1 MNTNMK
7 TIDATNKKIGR
18 IASEAAM
25 ILMGKDS
32 PLYVKNK
39 LITDGVHIINASKA
53 DISDKKKDEK
63 EYKWFTGYPSGLK
76 TRTLD
81 EMLVK
86 RGVSEVFRKAIM
98 GMLPKNRLRAEMIKK
113 LKISE

>member
-1 MNTNMK
+1 MK

-18 IASEAAM
+18 VAADAAM

-32 PLYVKNK
+32 PMYESNK
-39 LITDGVHIINASKA
+39 IVSEGVHIINASKA
-53 DISDKKKDEK
+53 DISEKKKGDK

-76 TRTLD
+76 SLTMD
-81 EMLVK
+81 EMITK
-86 RGVSEVFRKAIM
+86 RGVEEIFRKAIM

-113 LKISE
+113 LKITE

>member
-1 MNTNMK
+1 MK

-18 IASEAAM
+18 IAQEAAM

-32 PLYVKNK
+32 PMYEPNK
-39 LITDGVHIINASKA
+39 IVSEGVHIINASKA
-53 DISDKKKDEK
+53 DISETKKGEK
-63 EYKWFTGYPSGLK
+63 EYNWFTGYPSGLK

-81 EMLVK
+81 QMIEK
-86 RGVSEVFRKAIM
+86 RGVEEVYRKAIL

>member
-1 MNTNMK
+1 MK

-18 IASEAAM
+18 IAQEAAM

-32 PLYVKNK
+32 PMYEANIV
-39 LITDGVHIINASKA
+39 TTEGVHIINASKA
-53 DISDKKKDEK
+53 DISEKKKGEK

-76 TRTLD
+76 TRSMN
-81 EMLVK
+81 EMLEK
-86 RGVSEVFRKAIM
+86 RGVEEIYRKAIM
-98 GMLPKNRLRAEMIKK
+98 GMLPKNRLRAQMIKK

>member
-1 MNTNMK
+1 MK

-18 IASEAAM
+18 IAQEAAT

-32 PLYVKNK
+32 ANYTPNK
-39 LITDGVHIINASKA
+39 VTTEGVHIINASQA
-53 DISDKKKDEK
+53 DISEKKKGEK

-76 TRTLD
+76 TRTMD
-81 EMLVK
+81 QMIAK
-86 RGVSEVFRKAIM
+86 RGIEECYRKAIM

>member
-1 MNTNMK
+1 MK

-18 IASEAAM
+18 IAQEAAM

-32 PLYVKNK
+32 PMYEPNRV
-39 LITDGVHIINASKA
+39 ITEGVHIINASKA
-53 DISDKKKDEK
+53 DISEKKKGEK

-76 TRTLD
+76 TRSM
-81 EMLVK
+81 EQMIAK
-86 RGVSEVFRKAIM
+86 RGVSEIYRKAVL

>member
-1 MNTNMK
+1 MK

-18 IASEAAM
+18 IAQEAAM

-32 PLYVKNK
+32 PMYEPNK
-39 LITDGVHIINASKA
+39 IVSEGVHIINASKA
-53 DISDKKKDEK
+53 DISDKKKGEK

-81 EMLVK
+81 QMIEK
-86 RGVSEVFRKAIM
+86 RGVEEVYRKAIL

>member
-1 MNTNMK
+1 MK

-18 IASEAAM
+18 IAQEAAM

-32 PLYVKNK
+32 PMYESNK
-39 LITDGVHIINASKA
+39 VTTEGVHIINASKA
-53 DISDKKKDEK
+53 DISEKKKGEK

-76 TRTLD
+76 TRSMD
-81 EMLVK
+81 QMIEK
-86 RGVSEVFRKAIM
+86 RGVEEIYRKAIM

>member
-1 MNTNMK
+1 MK

-18 IASEAAM
+18 VAQEAAM

-32 PLYVKNK
+32 PMYEPNRV
-39 LITDGVHIINASKA
+39 ITEGVHIINASKA
-53 DISDKKKDEK
+53 DISEKKKGEK

-76 TRTLD
+76 TRSM
-81 EMLVK
+81 EQMIEK
-86 RGVSEVFRKAIM
+86 RGVSEIYRKAIL

>member
-1 MNTNMK
+1 
-7 TIDATNKKIGR
+7 
-18 IASEAAM
+18 M

-32 PLYVKNK
+32 PSYAPNK
-39 LITDGVHIINASKA
+39 LTTEGVHIINASKA
-53 DISDKKKDEK
+53 DISEKKKDEK

-76 TRTLD
+76 SRTLD

>member
-1 MNTNMK
+1 MK

-18 IASEAAM
+18 IAQEAAV

-32 PLYVKNK
+32 PMYEPNR
-39 LITDGVHIINASKA
+39 IISEGVHIINASKA
-53 DISDKKKDEK
+53 DISEKKKGEK

-76 TRTLD
+76 TRTMD
-81 EMLVK
+81 QMIAK
-86 RGVSEVFRKAIM
+86 RGVEEVYRKAIL

-113 LKISE
+113 LKITE

>member
-1 MNTNMK
+1 MNTHMK

-18 IASEAAM
+18 VASEAAK

-32 PLYVKNK
+32 PMYEANK
-39 LITDGVHIINASKA
+39 VTTVGVHIINASKA
-53 DISDKKKDEK
+53 DISEKKKGEK

-76 TRTLD
+76 SRTLD
-81 EMLVK
+81 EMMVK

>member
-1 MNTNMK
+1 MK

-18 IASEAAM
+18 IAQEAAT

-32 PLYVKNK
+32 PMYEPNK
-39 LITDGVHIINASKA
+39 IISEGVHIINASKA
-53 DISDKKKDEK
+53 DISEKKKGEK

-81 EMLVK
+81 QMIEK
-86 RGVSEVFRKAIM
+86 RGVEEVYRKAIL

>member
-1 MNTNMK
+1 MK

-18 IASEAAM
+18 VAQEAAM

-32 PLYVKNK
+32 PMYEANIV
-39 LITDGVHIINASKA
+39 TTEGVHIINASKA
-53 DISDKKKDEK
+53 DISEKKKKEK

-76 TRTLD
+76 TRSMN
-81 EMLVK
+81 EMLEK
-86 RGVSEVFRKAIM
+86 RGVEEIYRKAIM
-98 GMLPKNRLRAEMIKK
+98 GMLPKNRLRAQMIKK

>member
-1 MNTNMK
+1 MK

-18 IASEAAM
+18 IAQEAAM

-32 PLYVKNK
+32 PMYEPNK
-39 LITDGVHIINASKA
+39 IVSEGVHIINASKA
-53 DISDKKKDEK
+53 DISEKKKGEK

-81 EMLVK
+81 QMLEK
-86 RGVSEVFRKAIM
+86 RGVEEVYKKAIL

>member
-1 MNTNMK
+1 MK

-18 IASEAAM
+18 VAQEAAM

-32 PLYVKNK
+32 PMYEPNK
-39 LITDGVHIINASKA
+39 VTTEGVHIINASKS
-53 DISDKKKDEK
+53 DISEKKKGEK

-76 TRTLD
+76 SRTME
-81 EMLVK
+81 EMLDK
-86 RGVSEVFRKAIM
+86 RGVEEIYRKAIM

-113 LKISE
+113 LKISK

>member
-1 MNTNMK
+1 MK

-18 IASEAAM
+18 VAQEAAM

-32 PLYVKNK
+32 PMYESNK
-39 LITDGVHIINASKA
+39 VTTEGVHIINASKA
-53 DISDKKKDEK
+53 DISEKKKGEK

-76 TRTLD
+76 TRSMD
-81 EMLVK
+81 QMIEK
-86 RGVSEVFRKAIM
+86 RGVEEIYRKAIM

-113 LKISE
+113 LKITE

>member
-1 MNTNMK
+1 MK

-18 IASEAAM
+18 VASEAAK
-25 ILMGKDS
+25 ILMGKDTPAYES
-32 PLYVKNK
+32 NK
-39 LITDGVHIINASKA
+39 IVSEGVHIINASKA
-53 DISDKKKDEK
+53 DISEKKKGEK
-63 EYKWFTGYPSGLK
+63 EYQWFTGYPSGLK
-76 TRTLD
+76 SRTLD

>member
-1 MNTNMK
+1 MK

-18 IASEAAM
+18 VAQEAAM

-32 PLYVKNK
+32 SMYEANK
-39 LITDGVHIINASKA
+39 VITEGVHIINASKA
-53 DISDKKKDEK
+53 DISEKKKGEK
-63 EYKWFTGYPSGLK
+63 EYTWFTGYPSGLK
-76 TRTLD
+76 SRT
-81 EMLVK
+81 MGQVIVK
-86 RGVSEVFRKAIM
+86 RGVEEVYRKAIM

>member
-1 MNTNMK
+1 MK

-18 IASEAAM
+18 VAQEAAM

-32 PLYVKNK
+32 PMYEPNK
-39 LITDGVHIINASKA
+39 VISEGVHIINASKA
-53 DISDKKKDEK
+53 DISEKKKDEK

-76 TRTLD
+76 TRTMD
-81 EMLVK
+81 QMIAK
-86 RGVSEVFRKAIM
+86 RGVEEVYRKAIL
-98 GMLPKNRLRAEMIKK
+98 GMLPKNRLRAQMIKK

>member
-1 MNTNMK
+1 MK

-18 IASEAAM
+18 VAQEAAV

-32 PLYVKNK
+32 PMYEPNK
-39 LITDGVHIINASKA
+39 IISEGVHIINASKA
-53 DISDKKKDEK
+53 DISEKKKTEK
-63 EYKWFTGYPSGLK
+63 EYTWFTGYPSGLK
-76 TRTLD
+76 KRSLD
-81 EMLVK
+81 QMIVK
-86 RGVSEVFRKAIM
+86 RGVEEVYRKAVL

>member
-1 MNTNMK
+1 MK

-18 IASEAAM
+18 IAQEAAT

-32 PLYVKNK
+32 PLYVTNK
-39 LITDGVHIINASKA
+39 VITEGVHIINASKA
-53 DISDKKKDEK
+53 DISEKKKDQK

-76 TRTLD
+76 SRTMD
-81 EMLVK
+81 EVITK
-86 RGVSEVFRKAIM
+86 RGVSEVYRKAIM

-113 LKISE
+113 LKITE

>member
-1 MNTNMK
+1 MK

-18 IASEAAM
+18 VAQEAAT

-32 PLYVKNK
+32 PMYETNK
-39 LITDGVHIINASKA
+39 IITEGVHIINASKA
-53 DISDKKKDEK
+53 DISEKKKLEK

-81 EMLVK
+81 QMLAK
-86 RGVSEVFRKAIM
+86 RGVEEVYRKAIM

>member
-1 MNTNMK
+1 MK

-18 IASEAAM
+18 VAQEAAM

-32 PLYVKNK
+32 PMYEPNQV
-39 LITDGVHIINASKA
+39 TTEGVHIINASKS
-53 DISDKKKDEK
+53 DISEKKKGEK

-76 TRTLD
+76 TRSLD

-86 RGVSEVFRKAIM
+86 RGVEEVYRKAIL
-98 GMLPKNRLRAEMIKK
+98 GMLPKNRLRAQMIKK
-113 LKISE
+113 LKITE

>member
-1 MNTNMK
+1 MK

-18 IASEAAM
+18 IAQEAAM

-32 PLYVKNK
+32 PMYEPNRV
-39 LITDGVHIINASKA
+39 ISEGVHIINASKA
-53 DISDKKKDEK
+53 DISEKKKGEK

-76 TRTLD
+76 TRSMD
-81 EMLVK
+81 QMIEK
-86 RGVSEVFRKAIM
+86 RGVSEIYRKAIL

>member
-1 MNTNMK
+1 MK

-18 IASEAAM
+18 VAQEAAM

-32 PLYVKNK
+32 PMYEPNK
-39 LITDGVHIINASKA
+39 VTTEGVHIINASKA
-53 DISDKKKDEK
+53 DISDKKKGEK

-76 TRTLD
+76 SRTMN
-81 EMLVK
+81 EMIDK
-86 RGVSEVFRKAIM
+86 RGVEEIFRKAIH
-98 GMLPKNRLRAEMIKK
+98 GMLPKNRLRAQMIKK